1 MKGGEIMKSVS
12 FVTLV
17 LIGLLFAAMIYL
29 HVQATPIIREPHHAL
44 NLNSKTLVKL
54 VSANTL
60 LTLSNV
66 QNSEHIQTMNPP

>member
-1 MKGGEIMKSVS
+1 MKSVS

-29 HVQATPIIREPHHAL
+29 YVQATPIIREPHHAF
-44 NLNSKTLVKL
+44 NLNSKTLAKL
-54 VSANTL
+54 VSINTL